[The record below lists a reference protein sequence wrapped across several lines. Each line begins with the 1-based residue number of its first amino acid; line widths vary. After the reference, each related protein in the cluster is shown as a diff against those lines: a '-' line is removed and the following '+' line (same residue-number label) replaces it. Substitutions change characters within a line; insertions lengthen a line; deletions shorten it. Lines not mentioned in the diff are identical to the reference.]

1 MLLIAIIGSFLIGVM
16 TTVVILYRF
25 SKLPEKPTVD
35 EQSEASERTRN
46 VAPIEIDQLLQEEKN
61 SKSNIFEEK
70 TRQVNILEFAD
81 LLHLDREEIVAEPV
95 PQDNEEQKI
104 IAYEDSQQLQ
114 AVIEKSSPFDK
125 RHPQVMIQV
134 IPPSRYVFT
143 TNRNHSCGLP
153 N

>member
-1 MLLIAIIGSFLIGVM
+1 MLLIAIIGSFLVGVM

-25 SKLPEKPTVD
+25 SKLPEKPNVCG
-35 EQSEASERTRN
+35 QSEESERTRN

-61 SKSNIFEEK
+61 SQSTIFEEK
-70 TRQVNILEFAD
+70 TRQVNILEFAE
-81 LLHLDREEIVAEPV
+81 LLHLDREEIIAEPV

-114 AVIEKSSPFDK
+114 TVIEQSGPFAGK
-125 RHPQVMIQV
+125 HPQIMIQV
-134 IPPSRYVFT
+134 ISPSQYVFS

>member
-61 SKSNIFEEK
+61 SKSNIF
-70 TRQVNILEFAD
+70 EFAD